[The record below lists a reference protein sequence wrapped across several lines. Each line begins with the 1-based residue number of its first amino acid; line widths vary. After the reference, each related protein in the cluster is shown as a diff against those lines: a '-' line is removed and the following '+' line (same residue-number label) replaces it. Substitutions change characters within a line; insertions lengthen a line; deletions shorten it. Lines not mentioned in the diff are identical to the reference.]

1 MCSVYRTGIYTDG
14 TEATV
19 RESADVLFKCK
30 GCLGGKTCMFEL
42 QAELVTFFNR
52 MLFSLQRMNDMQAM
66 VIQTFSQK
74 QMKLACHFKE
84 NKWQDLLPIIKLE
97 LSSEN

>member
-1 MCSVYRTGIYTDG
+1 
-14 TEATV
+14 
-19 RESADVLFKCK
+19 
-30 GCLGGKTCMFEL
+30 
-42 QAELVTFFNR
+42 
-52 MLFSLQRMNDMQAM
+52 MNDMQAM

-84 NKWQDLLPIIKLE
+84 NKWQDLLPMIKFE

>member
-1 MCSVYRTGIYTDG
+1 MCSVSRTGTYTDG
-14 TEATV
+14 TEATM

-30 GCLGGKTCMFEL
+30 GCLGGKTCVMFEL
-42 QAELVTFFNR
+42 QAELVTFFFNR

-84 NKWQDLLPIIKLE
+84 NK
-97 LSSEN
+97 